1 VFTLPITTKTLRL
14 DHGAHPASSSGHHVD
29 VMPMVYPAVSSTQQ
43 QKYGTLSLYGN
54 LIEYYITISVGTP
67 AQIFT
72 LQVDTGSAITALPSQ
87 ECTDC
92 YEYNTPYN
100 SSASSTATVLSCAD
114 SRCTANACNSDG
126 TCRFSVSYGDS
137 SFISGNLVSDVLA
150 LPFSYKNS
158 GSKSS
163 PVNTVTSSLFQN
175 TPVIFGAMTDQSQ
188 GFQFKGVDGIMG
200 LAFGQSKLSCVPNCA
215 SLVMD
220 SIVQSHNIA
229 DVFSIALQPIT
240 NNSAYNEPGGS
251 ITFGG
256 IDTTFLGSNTVYYTD
271 VVARP
276 YYQILLGDVSIGG
289 VSIGANIQEFGQTIV
304 DSGTTYT
311 LVPPVI
317 YNLIVSTMQNNYCHL
332 PFVCGNN
339 SIFTSSSCVNSS
351 KIDLSLFPDFTF
363 WMDGVKVV
371 MKPSQYLIQGISNR
385 GSVNCW
391 SIVSGASG
399 KTFLG
404 DNFMMGTYI
413 VFDRENERVGFAN
426 DQLVSAGPRIDIPSS
441 KVAII
446 AAAAG
451 GGAAL
456 LLIIIAVI
464 VTVLL
469 RRRAQRREADRTQDI
484 GVTVQAPSDS

>member
-1 VFTLPITTKTLRL
+1 
-14 DHGAHPASSSGHHVD
+14 
-29 VMPMVYPAVSSTQQ
+29 
-43 QKYGTLSLYGN
+43 
-54 LIEYYITISVGTP
+54 
-67 AQIFT
+67 
-72 LQVDTGSAITALPSQ
+72 
-87 ECTDC
+87 
-92 YEYNTPYN
+92 
-100 SSASSTATVLSCAD
+100 
-114 SRCTANACNSDG
+114 
-126 TCRFSVSYGDS
+126 
-137 SFISGNLVSDVLA
+137 
-150 LPFSYKNS
+150 
-158 GSKSS
+158 
-163 PVNTVTSSLFQN
+163 
-175 TPVIFGAMTDQSQ
+175 
-188 GFQFKGVDGIMG
+188 MG

-220 SIVQSHNIA
+220 NIVESHNIA

-240 NNSAYNEPGGS
+240 NNSIYNAPGGS

-256 IDTTFLGSNTVYYTD
+256 IDTAFLGPNTVYYTD
-271 VVARP
+271 VVAKP
-276 YYQILLGDVSIGG
+276 YYQVLLGDISIGG
-289 VSIGANIQEFGQTIV
+289 ISIGAEIPNFGSTIV

-363 WMDGVKVV
+363 WMDEVKVV
-371 MKPSQYLIQGISNR
+371 MKPSQYLIQGASSR
-385 GSVNCW
+385 GKVNCW
-391 SIVSGASG
+391 SIVSGISG

-404 DNFMMGTYI
+404 DNFMMGTYVI
-413 VFDRENERVGFAN
+413 FDRENERIGFAN
-426 DQLVSAGPRIDIPSS
+426 DQLVSVGPKIDIPSS

-456 LLIIIAVI
+456 LLIIIAVV

-469 RRRAQRREADRTQDI
+469 RRRSQRREADKTQDI
-484 GVTVQAPSDS
+484 GVTIQESTDS